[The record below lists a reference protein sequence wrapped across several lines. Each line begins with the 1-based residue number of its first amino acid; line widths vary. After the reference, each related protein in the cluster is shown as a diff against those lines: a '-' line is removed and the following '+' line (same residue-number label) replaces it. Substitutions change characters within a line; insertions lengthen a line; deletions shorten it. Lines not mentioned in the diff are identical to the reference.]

1 MFIVVLNTLKQ
12 LNLNLIKMKKLA
24 LVLATTLVSTP
35 AMAGPYVNVETNANY
50 TGSDYESRSTD
61 LHIGYENNVGDLAYY
76 VQGGKTINAADG
88 VDAESNFSGKL
99 GGSVSATDK
108 LGLYAEVSFA
118 QVEDADNTYGTK
130 LGAKFSF

>member
-1 MFIVVLNTLKQ
+1 
-12 LNLNLIKMKKLA
+12 MKKLA

>member
-1 MFIVVLNTLKQ
+1 MLLTQNYLI
-12 LNLNLIKMKKLA
+12 NLMKKLA

-35 AMAGPYVNVETNANY
+35 AMAGPYVNVESNANY
-50 TGSDYESRSTD
+50 TGSDYTSRATD

-88 VDAESNFSGKL
+88 VDSESNFSGKL
-99 GGSVSATDK
+99 GGNISATDK
-108 LGLYAEVSFA
+108 LGFYGEVSFA

-130 LGAKFSF
+130 LGAKYSF

>member
-1 MFIVVLNTLKQ
+1 
-12 LNLNLIKMKKLA
+12 MKKLA
-24 LVLATTLVSTP
+24 LVLTTALVSTP
-35 AMAGPYVNVETNANY
+35 AMAGPYVNVESNANY

-61 LHIGYENNVGDLAYY
+61 LHVGYENNVGDLAYY
-76 VQGGKTINAADG
+76 VQGGKTISATNG
-88 VDAESNFSGKL
+88 VDSESNFSGKL

-130 LGAKFSF
+130 LGAKYSF

>member
-1 MFIVVLNTLKQ
+1 
-12 LNLNLIKMKKLA
+12 MKKLA

-50 TGSDYESRSTD
+50 TGSDYNSRATD
-61 LHIGYENNVGDLAYY
+61 LHIGYENNVGSLAYY

-88 VDAESNFSGKL
+88 VDSESNFSGKL

-108 LGLYAEVSFA
+108 LGVYGEVSFA
-118 QVEDADNTYGTK
+118 QVEDADNNYSTK
-130 LGAKFSF
+130 LGAKYSF